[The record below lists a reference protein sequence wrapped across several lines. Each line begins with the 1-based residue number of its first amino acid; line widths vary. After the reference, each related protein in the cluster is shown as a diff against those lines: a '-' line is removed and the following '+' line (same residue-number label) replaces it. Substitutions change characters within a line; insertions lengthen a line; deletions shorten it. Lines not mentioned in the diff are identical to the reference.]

1 MSSLGTGRTA
11 LIVVDVQNDFCDDG
25 SLPVTGGNDVAA
37 AVSRHATE
45 ATYDIIVTT
54 RDWHI
59 DPGAHFADG
68 EPDFVETWPVH
79 CAADTAGAEFHPDLR
94 LPRVDIAVSKGA
106 YEAAYSGFEGVTSD
120 GDTLTDALRAAEV
133 DHVTVVGL
141 ATDHCVRASALD
153 AVGAGFTTEVRL
165 DLTAA
170 VMAETATAALGE
182 MADAGVTLT
191 GALPAGTAGALA

>member
-120 GDTLTDALRAAEV
+120 GDTLTD
-133 DHVTVVGL
+133 G
-141 ATDHCVRASALD
+141 
-153 AVGAGFTTEVRL
+153 
-165 DLTAA
+165 
-170 VMAETATAALGE
+170 AETKTGVWFSLDSTGTDPLK
-182 MADAGVTLT
+182 ADSDGDESSPLFFLHAMTSS
-191 GALPAGTAGALA
+191 